1 MLNLNGIFRRNGY
14 PCNFIDVCFL
24 NNIFRDKK
32 VYAPLAP
39 KKELVC
45 VLPLIGKKSFYLR
58 SKSVKSAKIN
68 LSYCL
73 LKVVFQSPYKLSTL
87 FGFKNT
93 LDSEILSNL
102 VYHSCNAK

>member
-45 VLPLIGKKSFYLR
+45 VLPLIGKKSF
-58 SKSVKSAKIN
+58 
-68 LSYCL
+68 
-73 LKVVFQSPYKLSTL
+73 
-87 FGFKNT
+87 
-93 LDSEILSNL
+93 
-102 VYHSCNAK
+102 

>member
-1 MLNLNGIFRRNGY
+1 MLNLNGIFRRSGY
-14 PCNFIDVCFL
+14 SCNFIDVCNKRFL

-32 VYAPLAP
+32 VYALAP

-73 LKVVFQSPYKLSTL
+73 LKVVFQSPNKLPTL
-87 FGFKNT
+87 FPFKNT
-93 LDSEILSNL
+93 LD
-102 VYHSCNAK
+102 

>member
-14 PCNFIDVCFL
+14 PCNFFDVCNKRFL
-24 NNIFRDKK
+24 NDIFIDKK
-32 VYAPLAP
+32 VYALAP

-58 SKSVKSAKIN
+58 SKLVKSAKIN

-73 LKVVFQSPYKLSTL
+73 LKVVF
-87 FGFKNT
+87 
-93 LDSEILSNL
+93 
-102 VYHSCNAK
+102 

>member
-14 PCNFIDVCFL
+14 TCNFIDVYFL

-32 VYAPLAP
+32 VYALLAP

-45 VLPLIGKKSFYLR
+45 VLPLIGKKSFHLR

-73 LKVVFQSPYKLSTL
+73 LKVVFQSTNKLPTL
-87 FGFKNT
+87 FPFKNT
-93 LDSEILSNL
+93 LD
-102 VYHSCNAK
+102 